1 MNEEIWVPYMPI
13 VHTRPRLSR
22 TFLNIC
28 IVLILIVYLFAYSDS
43 VDALREEVEVVS
55 SDSEPIYD
63 QSSVPWSRYVTELA
77 RGEIIVLMFIRFIG
91 LFGQT
96 CLETIVTPMMRT
108 YFDYDDFANRFEGHN
123 NPGCFNHELFN
134 TEIVEWLFVLITF
147 LNQIKNLS
155 LL

>member
-1 MNEEIWVPYMPI
+1 MKIK
-13 VHTRPRLSR
+13 H
-22 TFLNIC
+22 LNNCVVI
-28 IVLILIVYLFAYSDS
+28 ILIFYLFAYSDS
-43 VDALREEVEVVS
+43 VDALREEEEVV

-108 YFDYDDFANRFEGHN
+108 YFDYDDFANRFERHY
-123 NPGCFNHELFN
+123 NPGIFNPNFQPL
-134 TEIVEWLFVLITF
+134 TF
-147 LNQIKNLS
+147 PP
-155 LL
+155 

>member
-1 MNEEIWVPYMPI
+1 M
-13 VHTRPRLSR
+13 H
-22 TFLNIC
+22 F
-28 IVLILIVYLFAYSDS
+28 YLFAYSDS
-43 VDALREEVEVVS
+43 VDALREEEEVV

-108 YFDYDDFANRFEGHN
+108 YFDYDDFANRLKDITTTADFST
-123 NPGCFNHELFN
+123 PSFNLGLFN
-134 TEIVEWLFVLITF
+134 PEVHRRATCPQY
-147 LNQIKNLS
+147 NPKPD
-155 LL
+155 